1 MLDRICAVI
10 VSLAGMLIQVCGCV
24 AAGIGTCALFDVRF
38 TPMAVCLASV
48 LAAVGWFV
56 LMPLA
61 LWKLLPRQYL
71 LPDATK
77 SRDAQPARDGAATD

>member
-10 VSLAGMLIQVCGCV
+10 VSIAGTLIQVCGCV
-24 AAGIGTCALFDVRF
+24 AAGIGACALFNVPF
-38 TPMAVCLASV
+38 TPLAVCLASV

-61 LWKLLPRQYL
+61 LWKLVPRRYVLPET
-71 LPDATK
+71 AT
-77 SRDAQPARDGAATD
+77 SGHPQPAIDGSATD

>member
-10 VSLAGMLIQVCGCV
+10 VSIAGMLIQVCGCV
-24 AAGIGTCALFDVRF
+24 AAGIGACALLNML
-38 TPMAVCLASV
+38 TPLAVCLASV
-48 LAAVGWFV
+48 IAAVGWFV

-71 LPDATK
+71 LPDA
-77 SRDAQPARDGAATD
+77 SSSAHPQPATDGSTAD